1 MIKRFVQ
8 NPFFRFL
15 IIGTLAYLSWVVL
28 YQYYIE
34 PETSFDEW
42 VIHVIIK
49 TSEFFMNSMGFELTP
64 YQDGRFS
71 NHIGVLGSS
80 GVTVGAPCNGLVLL
94 VLFLIFI
101 LAFPGKWI
109 HKFWF
114 IPLGVVLI
122 HIVNCFR
129 VIALALIVVDHPEWL
144 DFNHDYTFTVVVYSF
159 VFFLWY
165 VWVNKFSPLKKKN
178 IDQADIS

>member
-1 MIKRFVQ
+1 MIQRFVQ

-15 IIGTLAYLSWVVL
+15 IIGTLAYLAWVVL

-34 PETSFDEW
+34 PETNFDEW
-42 VIHVIIK
+42 IIHVIIQ
-49 TSEFFMNSMGFELTP
+49 TSELFMNSFGFDLTP
-64 YQDGRFS
+64 YQDGVYS

-101 LAFPGKWI
+101 LAFPGKWL
-109 HKFWF
+109 HKIWF
-114 IPLGVVLI
+114 IPLGLVLI

-165 VWVNKFSPLKKKN
+165 IWVNKFSPLKKKN
-178 IDQADIS
+178 IDQENIS